1 MFRTPAADAL
11 GCLSLFVPAVA
22 AQDAAVSQAPAAP
35 VVSTSRESM
44 WWAPSDADWR
54 KPCLIA
60 WQRTWDDALELA
72 KASARPILI
81 CVNMDGEPASE
92 HYAGV
97 RYRDPEKA
105 ALYAPYVT
113 VVASVYRHTPRDHDE
128 QGQRILCPRFGSVTC
143 GEHIAIEPLLF
154 DAYFEGQR
162 VAPRHIMVEP
172 EKPSAEVYDVYYA
185 LDTDTIFRSLREGIA
200 NRPPPPPES
209 RTDRDFEQRAVS
221 TDVADRM
228 ALEDAY
234 RRGDAIARRRILDAT
249 AAHRDL
255 DGTEILRLALFGF
268 DVELARLARRA
279 LAESTAPSAVD
290 LIAEVLRLPMDPAE
304 REALVAALV
313 RLGET
318 SPRARTLAAVHRSLS
333 ANGGAIDV
341 DAWNRALEQGGPP
354 PREESYAVFA
364 RLEAT
369 SQAARAEPADPQLR
383 LSQAESFLE
392 LALEGGAQ
400 EKFARLMVEDARD
413 AATEAERLGAVGWRV
428 HAALA
433 VAAAELGDMDEA
445 RRRAQAAMADLP
457 DDVRSSSSA
466 RVLSIF
472 ARARQRAIGRAVRE
486 KREWPQDWLT
496 DVHHAYGLLA
506 RHPFGDDGACV
517 DHYDFLR
524 YLGAKGQA
532 AGVLDAGL
540 ARFPASAVLHDRLR
554 TRWLEE
560 RGIDGLEAGYL
571 ERLAAT
577 DVSSHERGFAGYA
590 SLVAAEF
597 QRRQGRAADARA
609 AYRRAMDH
617 FEAARACDPAGA
629 DTSDHFIA
637 IAWAGEARL
646 SLEQGDLA
654 GCLRELEA
662 SFARRAASA
671 ASLDGLNLSAADTAR
686 MLRARLAEEGE
697 AELSKR
703 LQAALESL
711 DPSLLQL
718 PAYERQGPRNPP
730 PPAAPRRNG

>member
-1 MFRTPAADAL
+1 MIRTLAASAL
-11 GCLSLFVPAVA
+11 GCLVMLVANVA
-22 AQDAAVSQAPAAP
+22 AQDGVAGQGSAPAVAR
-35 VVSTSRESM
+35 SRESM
-44 WWAPSDADWR
+44 WWAPSDEDWR

-60 WQRTWDDALELA
+60 WQRTWDDALALA
-72 KASARPILI
+72 KSSARPILI

-97 RYRDPEKA
+97 RYRDPQKA

-200 NRPPPPPES
+200 NRPPPPRAS
-209 RTDRDFEQRAVS
+209 RTDRDLEQRAIS

-228 ALEDAY
+228 AMEDAY
-234 RRGDAIARRRILDAT
+234 RRGDAIVRRRILETT
-249 AAHRDL
+249 ASHRDL

-279 LAESTAPSAVD
+279 LAESNSPSAVD

-318 SPRARTLAAVHRSLS
+318 SPRARTLANVHRSLN
-333 ANGGAIDV
+333 AGGGAIDLE
-341 DAWNRALEQGGPP
+341 AWNRALAQHQPQ

-364 RLEAT
+364 RLEST
-369 SQAARAEPADPQLR
+369 SQAARAQPADPRLR
-383 LSQAESFLE
+383 LSQAEAFLE
-392 LALEGGAQ
+392 LALEGAAQ
-400 EKFARLMVEDARD
+400 PKFARLMVEDARD
-413 AATEAERLGAVGWRV
+413 AAAEAERLGEVGWRV

-433 VAAAELGDMDEA
+433 VAAAELGEMDEA
-445 RRRAQAAMADLP
+445 RRRAELAMTDLP
-457 DDVRSSSSA
+457 ADASSASSA

-472 ARARQRAIGRAVRE
+472 ARMRQRAIGRAVRE
-486 KREWPQDWLT
+486 KRDWPQEWLT

-554 TRWLEE
+554 TQWLEE

-571 ERLAAT
+571 ARLAAA

-597 QRRQGRAADARA
+597 QRRQGRSDDARA
-609 AYRRAMDH
+609 AYRRAVAH
-617 FEAARACDPAGA
+617 FEAARIADPAGI
-629 DTSDHFIA
+629 DSSDHFIA
-637 IAWAGEARL
+637 MALAGEARL
-646 SLEQGDLA
+646 SLEQDDLA
-654 GCLRELEA
+654 GCLSELEA
-662 SFARRAASA
+662 CFARRAASA
-671 ASLDGLNLSAADTAR
+671 ASLDGLNLSPADTAR
-686 MLRARLAEEGE
+686 MLRARLAERGDT
-697 AELSKR
+697 ELSKR
-703 LQAALESL
+703 LQTAMDSL

-718 PAYERQGPRNPP
+718 PAYERQGPRNAPP
-730 PPAAPRRNG
+730 AAAPRRNG